1 MPGEE
6 QTQPM
11 ATGVPEEFP
20 QYQVAGYPDGL
31 SKNWQYE
38 GGTVAG
44 GVGQPGTKQ
53 GGIGPGGSNT
63 GGTVA
68 AGTGLR
74 VIIGPG
80 DTGETGS
87 STGNTGTAAGETG
100 GENP

>member
-31 SKNWQYE
+31 SENWQYE

-44 GVGQPGTKQ
+44 VLVSQ
-53 GGIGPGGSNT
+53 GRSRVVLAPATRIP
-63 GGTVA
+63 VVL
-68 AGTGLR
+68 LR
-74 VIIGPG
+74 LALV
-80 DTGETGS
+80 
-87 STGNTGTAAGETG
+87 
-100 GENP
+100 